1 MIVERQAG
9 EIIIRISDNFDDN
22 DLESMLDYIR
32 YKELQTLSKSQQF
45 EIEKLAKEVNTN
57 IWENYKQNHIHNLF
71 VPNSVEEYITILKQA
86 EEDIEKGD
94 VITLEELNL
103 EIEKW

>member
-32 YKELQTLSKSQQF
+32 YKELQLLSKSQQL
-45 EIEKLAKEVNTN
+45 EIEKLANEVNTN
-57 IWENYKQNHIHNLF
+57 IWENYKYNHKH
-71 VPNSVEEYITILKQA
+71 
-86 EEDIEKGD
+86 
-94 VITLEELNL
+94 LNL
-103 EIEKW
+103 

>member
-9 EIIIRISDNFDDN
+9 EIIIRINDNFDDN
-22 DLESMLDYIR
+22 ELESMLDYIR
-32 YKELQTLSKSQQF
+32 YKEVKLLSKSQQF
-45 EIEKLAKEVNTN
+45 EIEKLADEVNTN
-57 IWENYKQNHIHNLF
+57 IWEHYKQNHNYNLF
-71 VPNSVEEYITILKQA
+71 VPDSVEEYLSLLKIA

-94 VITLEELNL
+94 VITLDELKL